1 MARSLPIALLFGVC
15 GIVTLATPPAAAE
28 GPAALA
34 VTDAYALAVPPGQ
47 PNSAVFL
54 TLTNDSTEAR
64 ALVAGASPIAEV
76 VEIHNHTHEG
86 GVMRMRPVSRI
97 EVPAQSVV
105 QLQPGGLHVMLIG
118 LKGNLEPGD
127 QVSLTLT
134 FDDGTQIPVD
144 VPVRRAE
151 ARASA
156 H

>member
-15 GIVTLATPPAAAE
+15 GIVTLATPTAAAE